1 MNRSTTPE
9 PPPPLAARA
18 GKYLVITLGGE
29 AYGIPVLTVREI
41 IRLCPITPVAT
52 MPAHVRGVI
61 NLRGKIIP
69 LVDLRARFHLPVAD
83 DHDRNCIVVA
93 QVGGGSGAARL
104 YAVVVD
110 GVEEVASFAATDI
123 EPTPDFGGAIDVR
136 FITGMAKSGPLVR
149 TLIDLDRIAA
159 ADIVTAAAAA
169 AAPAEPP
176 TKRPSSRVR
185 RRAIVNASRSET
197 VM

>member
-1 MNRSTTPE
+1 MHPSTTPE
-9 PPPPLAARA
+9 PHVAARP

-29 AYGIPVLTVREI
+29 SYGIPVMSVREI
-41 IRLCPITPVAT
+41 IRLCPITPVAN

-83 DHDRNCIVVA
+83 EHDRNCIVVA
-93 QVGGGSGAARL
+93 QLGGSAGGPRL
-104 YAVVVD
+104 YGVIVD
-110 GVEEVASFAATDI
+110 GVEEVASFAPHDI
-123 EPTPDFGGAIDVR
+123 EPTPDFGGAVDVR

-159 ADIVTAAAAA
+159 ADVVTSAVAQ
-169 AAPAEPP
+169 
-176 TKRPSSRVR
+176 TSSPQ
-185 RRAIVNASRSET
+185 ALTPQDSP
-197 VM
+197 